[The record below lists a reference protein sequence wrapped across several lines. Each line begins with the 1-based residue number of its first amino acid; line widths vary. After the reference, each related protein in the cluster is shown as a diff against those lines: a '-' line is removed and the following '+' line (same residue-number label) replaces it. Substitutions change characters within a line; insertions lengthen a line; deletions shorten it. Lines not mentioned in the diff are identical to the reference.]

1 MPLQSQIY
9 STYKPIKTY
18 AAIGNTHTA
27 ALVNLDGAID
37 WCCLPRFDSPS
48 VFAGLLDA
56 KRGGRFRISP
66 TFPFR
71 SSQEY
76 LKSTNLLTTTFHTET
91 GALELLDFMP
101 CYKEKRQTL
110 GLPEIHRRVRCIQGR
125 MNLEMEFQPKPNY
138 ARSEPELR
146 VDSNYLTARTADE
159 TLLLT
164 GGDSLTPLSTT
175 CQFALRRDE
184 TVWVALLYIKTKPPP
199 PEWEPQSE
207 YKLSKTKQY
216 WRDWVRTCKYRGK
229 WSEAVRRSALTLKLL
244 SYSPTGALV
253 AAATTS
259 LPETLGG
266 SRNWDYRYTWI
277 RDSSYTLWALKRL
290 GFQREGKVF
299 IRWLR
304 ANYRRGISQLK
315 IMSDVEGNGDLA
327 ESELPHLEGYMQSR
341 PIRIGNAASTQFQL
355 DIYGEVLDAI
365 YFLHK
370 HGQGVPKIEYELFV
384 RGLANFI
391 CEAYKLPDSGIWE
404 FRTAPKHFVYSKLW
418 CWVGL
423 DRAVSLADEMKQRQ
437 DAKKWRHSR
446 RLIKDEIMVKGWSDK
461 SHCFRQHYGTDEP
474 DAANLLMPLV
484 GFISP
489 KHPKFRENLDAT
501 IRELSLNGLVY
512 RYKTKDNLR
521 GQEGTFTLCTLWLT
535 QCLAKMGRVSDAT
548 ALFEKILQH
557 ANHVGLYSEQIDP
570 QNGDALGNFPQ
581 AFTHLNL
588 INAALD
594 IDAATNHHT

>member
-1 MPLQSQIY
+1 MQLQSQIY
-9 STYKPIKTY
+9 SNYKPIKSY
-18 AAIGNTHTA
+18 AAIGNTQTA
-27 ALVNLDGAID
+27 ALVNLDGSID

-48 VFAGLLDA
+48 IFAALLDA

-66 TFPFR
+66 TSAFQ

-76 LKSTNLLTTTFHTET
+76 LKNTNLLKTTFQTQT
-91 GALELLDFMP
+91 GVVELLDFMP
-101 CYKEKRQTL
+101 CYKEDRETI
-110 GLPEIHRRVRCIQGR
+110 GLSEIHRRLRCTQGT
-125 MNLEMEFQPKPNY
+125 MMIEIEFQPKPNY
-138 ARSEPELR
+138 ARSEPEFK
-146 VDSNYLTARTADE
+146 VDSNYLTAYTANE

-164 GGDSLTPLSTT
+164 AGDSVNPLSATSKLNL
-175 CQFALRRDE
+175 QRGE
-184 TVWVALLYIKTKPPP
+184 PIWVDLLFTRSQPP

-207 YKLSKTKQY
+207 IKLAKTTQY
-216 WRDWVRTCKYRGK
+216 WRDWIRTCKYNGP

-259 LPETLGG
+259 LPETIRGP
-266 SRNWDYRYTWI
+266 RNWDYRYTWI

-290 GFQREGKVF
+290 GFQREGKIF

-304 ANYRRGISQLK
+304 AKYRRGISQLQ

-327 ESELPHLEGYMQSR
+327 ESELPHLEGYMQSH
-341 PIRIGNAASTQFQL
+341 PIRIGNAACKQFQL

-370 HGQGVPKIEYELFV
+370 HGEGVPKIEYELFV

-391 CEAYKLPDSGIWE
+391 CGAYKLPDSGIWE
-404 FRTAPKHFVYSKLW
+404 FRTTPKHFVYSKLW

-423 DRAVSLADEMKQRQ
+423 DRAISLADEMKQTQ
-437 DAKKWRHSR
+437 DAMKWRHSR
-446 RLIKDEIMVKGWSDK
+446 QLIEDEIMTKGWSEK
-461 SHCFRQHYGTDEP
+461 NHCFRQHYETDEP

-489 KHPKFRENLDAT
+489 THPKFRENLEAT

-512 RYKTKDNLR
+512 RYRTKDNLR

-535 QCLAKMGRVSDAT
+535 QCLAKMGRVTEAT
-548 ALFEKILQH
+548 TLFEKVLQQ

-570 QNGDALGNFPQ
+570 TNGDALGNFPQ

-594 IDAATNHHT
+594 IDAAINQRT

>member
-1 MPLQSQIY
+1 MQLQSQIY
-9 STYKPIKTY
+9 SCYKPIKTY

-27 ALVNLDGAID
+27 ALVNLDGSID
-37 WCCLPRFDSPS
+37 WCCFPRFDSPS
-48 VFAGLLDA
+48 IFAALIDA
-56 KRGGRFRISP
+56 KRGGRFRVSP
-66 TFPFR
+66 ATPFQ
-71 SSQEY
+71 STQEY
-76 LKSTNLLTTTFHTET
+76 LKNTNLLKTAFQTQT
-91 GALELLDFMP
+91 GTAELLDFMP
-101 CYKEKRQTL
+101 CFKVKRQTI
-110 GLPEIHRRVRCIQGR
+110 GLPEIHRRIRCSKGAVK
-125 MNLEMEFQPKPNY
+125 LEIEFQPKPNY
-138 ARSEPELR
+138 AQSEPEYKA
-146 VDSNYLTARTADE
+146 DSNYLTAFTGKQ

-164 GGDSLTPLSTT
+164 VDDPSKPLSVL
-175 CQFALRRDE
+175 CQLDLHQDE
-184 TVWVALLYIKTKPPP
+184 TIWVALLFSSQTPPP

-207 YKLSKTKQY
+207 YKLARTTQF
-216 WRDWVRTCKYRGK
+216 WRDWTRTCKYNGQ
-229 WSEAVRRSALTLKLL
+229 WSEVVRRSALTLKLL

-259 LPETLGG
+259 LPETIGG

-277 RDSSYTLWALKRL
+277 RDSTYTLWALKRL
-290 GFQREGKVF
+290 GFQREGKTF

-304 ANYRRGISQLK
+304 AKYRRGISQLK

-327 ESELPHLEGYMQSR
+327 ESELPHLEGYMQSH
-341 PIRIGNAASTQFQL
+341 PIRIGNAACTQFQL

-370 HGQGVPKIEYELFV
+370 HGQGVPKIEYDLFV

-391 CEAYKLPDSGIWE
+391 CEAYKQPDSGIWE

-423 DRAVSLADEMKQRQ
+423 DRAVSLADEMNQKQ

-446 RLIKDEIMVKGWSDK
+446 QLIKSEIMTKGWSEK
-461 SHCFRQHYGTDEP
+461 NQCFRQHYETDEP

-489 KHPKFRENLDAT
+489 NNPKFQRNLETT
-501 IRELSLNGLVY
+501 IRELSLNDLVY

-535 QCLAKMGRVSDAT
+535 QCLAKMGRISEAT
-548 ALFEKILQH
+548 ALFEKVLQH

-570 QNGDALGNFPQ
+570 RSGAALGNFPQ

-594 IDAATNHHT
+594 IDAALNNH